1 MSGAER
7 ITFAATTLFLF
18 VAPFASSG
26 GIRAGCLIAAALALA
41 AMRPW
46 PRMQRI
52 PVALCA
58 TFGAWCLLSLAS
70 AAWSEAPQRT
80 WEELRAETLYSAL
93 AFGVFLLAAQ
103 VTWWRAWG
111 IAALAGTLLAFVAQ
125 GLQQATGIALWR
137 HPPDGGVGPF
147 STQLVLV
154 APLLVALATPA
165 PWGWTRGDAPSAAV
179 SIGLVIIAAWFTR
192 DGWATP
198 NRIVWPALLAV
209 LAVAVLAARRATAV
223 RIADRGLA
231 WTSAI
236 GAAVMVA
243 AFVGAVALKSERFYP
258 GDSGI
263 TASVEHDL
271 RPRLWSVAF
280 REWKSAPWIGH
291 GLGREIR
298 EPAFLPETPAQPGY
312 PPLRHAHNM
321 LLNIA
326 MQLGALGVA
335 IFAAIVILL
344 AREYAGYVGASS
356 IAPLGVIGLALLAG
370 FLVKNLTDDFLHRH
384 NAQMFWALN
393 GMLVGLGS
401 RARR

>member
-1 MSGAER
+1 MNGAER
-7 ITFAATTLFLF
+7 ITFTATTLFLF

-46 PRMQRI
+46 PPIRRI

-58 TFGAWCLLSLAS
+58 TFVSWCVLSLAS

-80 WEELRAETLYSAL
+80 WEELRAETFYSAL
-93 AFGVFLLAAQ
+93 AFGVFLLAAK
-103 VTWWRAWG
+103 VAWWRAWG
-111 IAALAGTLLAFVAQ
+111 IAALAGTLLAFVEQ
-125 GLQQATGIALWR
+125 VLQQATGIALWR
-137 HPPDGGVGPF
+137 HPPDAGVGPF
-147 STQLVLV
+147 STHLVLI
-154 APLLVALATPA
+154 APLLMALAIPP
-165 PWGWTRGDAPSAAV
+165 PWGWTRGGWRVAAL
-179 SIGLVIIAAWFTR
+179 SIGLVIIAAWLTR
-192 DGWATP
+192 DGWSTP

-209 LAVAVLAARRATAV
+209 LGVAAIAARRATGV

-231 WTSAI
+231 WTIAI

-258 GDSGI
+258 GDATI
-263 TASVEHDL
+263 TASVERDL

-280 REWKSAPWIGH
+280 QEWKAAPWIGH
-291 GLGREIR
+291 GLGRDIR
-298 EPAFLPETPAQPGY
+298 EQAFLPETPANPGY

-326 MQLGALGVA
+326 VQLGALGVA
-335 IFAAIVILL
+335 IFAAIMILL
-344 AREYAGYVGASS
+344 ALEYAGYVGASS
-356 IAPLGVIGLALLAG
+356 IAPLGVIGLALIAG

-384 NAQMFWALN
+384 NAQVFWALN